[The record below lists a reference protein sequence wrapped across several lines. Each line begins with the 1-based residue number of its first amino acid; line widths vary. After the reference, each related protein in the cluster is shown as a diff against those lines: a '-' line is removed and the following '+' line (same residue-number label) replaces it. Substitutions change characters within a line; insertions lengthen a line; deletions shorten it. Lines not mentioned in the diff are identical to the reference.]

1 MESIGYVG
9 KIGEV
14 LIGFSSNKQR
24 YTKTLERTA
33 GWDAV
38 RHREL
43 VTGVA
48 QRECAALR
56 NIVAMAATG
65 RLEETPI
72 TSASKTKVEL
82 IMYN

>member
-1 MESIGYVG
+1 M
-9 KIGEV
+9 
-14 LIGFSSNKQR
+14 LIGFSSNVQR

-33 GWDAV
+33 GGAAV

-56 NIVAMAATG
+56 NLRAMAATG
-65 RLEETPI
+65 RLEEKCF
-72 TSASKTKVEL
+72 TSASKVEL

>member
-1 MESIGYVG
+1 M
-9 KIGEV
+9 
-14 LIGFSSNKQR
+14 QR
-24 YTKTLERTA
+24 YTKTSEKTA
-33 GWDAV
+33 GGAVV

-48 QRECAALR
+48 QRECAAAR
-56 NIVAMAATG
+56 DIGAMAATG
-65 RLEETPI
+65 RWEETPI